1 LQGRVRNNQTRIDKE
16 EEEEGGGKKCS
27 SRNKKI
33 KIKKEKSSSFR
44 YFDPL
49 RSDDSVLIVDVFL

>member
-16 EEEEGGGKKCS
+16 EGEKKCS
-27 SRNKKI
+27 SKNKKT
-33 KIKKEKSSSFR
+33 KQQNKKQKSSSFR